1 MTKEMWLLEKLRYVA
16 EQAELDVFY
25 SIQYYPRRGE
35 LTLQGELSIPA
46 VKVANEF
53 GVNLEYKKDSGNMI
67 GYNEDGSL
75 RIVLTE

>member
-1 MTKEMWLLEKLRYVA
+1 MTNETPLTMMLEYISEQVA
-16 EQAELDVFY
+16 FETFY

-46 VKVANEF
+46 VMLANEF
-53 GVNLEYKKDSGNMI
+53 GVNLQYKKDTGNMV
-67 GYNEDGSL
+67 GENEDGSL

>member
-16 EQAELDVFY
+16 EQVEFETFY

-53 GVNLEYKKDSGNMI
+53 GVNLEYKKDSGNMV

-75 RIVLTE
+75 RIVLTD

>member
-1 MTKEMWLLEKLRYVA
+1 MTKETPLTRMLEYVS
-16 EQAELDVFY
+16 EQANFDTFY

-46 VKVANEF
+46 VRVANEF
-53 GVNLEYKKDSGNMI
+53 GVNLEYKRDSGNMV

>member
-1 MTKEMWLLEKLRYVA
+1 MTKETPLVRMLEYIS
-16 EQAELDVFY
+16 EQVDFETFY

-46 VKVANEF
+46 VRVANTF
-53 GVNLEYKKDSGNMI
+53 GVNLTFRQDTGNMV
-67 GYNEDGSL
+67 GYNEDESL